1 MLASAELW
9 LGRLA
14 QSVEDT
20 TPVIPP
26 ATKGGTET
34 VELVFQILGPVLG
47 TGLVG
52 SLFLMLLFRIKIM
65 PTYVYDRA
73 EVAWQQE
80 RERLEQERVDER
92 TRSDGERA
100 RLEAENGELK
110 NALKDANK
118 VYTEQVIPTLTRVLD
133 AERELVDLRRDE
145 AAERRRRGQP

>member
-1 MLASAELW
+1 MLASTELW

-14 QSVEDT
+14 QSVEDPT
-20 TPVIPP
+20 TVPP
-26 ATKGGTET
+26 ATTGGVET

-65 PTYVYDRA
+65 PTYVYDQA
-73 EVAWQQE
+73 VVAWQQE

-92 TRSDGERA
+92 VRSDGERA

-110 NALKDANK
+110 SALKDANK

>member
-14 QSVEDT
+14 QSVEDPT
-20 TPVIPP
+20 TVPP
-26 ATKGGTET
+26 ATTGGVET

-65 PTYVYDRA
+65 PTYVYDQA

-100 RLEAENGELK
+100 RLEVENGELK

-145 AAERRRRGQP
+145 AAERRRRGQQ